1 MNFEERIR
9 LYESHFTDL
18 EDDICDYIV
27 KHRHQISEIKL
38 VELAKEFYTVPNTI
52 TRLCHKMHYSGY
64 LELKKAIIDESE
76 TTNQDSEDD
85 YISFIKRNIDLIEH
99 EDYRDLVQLFKK
111 SKQVIIFAVGSTE
124 FVAKLFVDT
133 LNAVENKF
141 YFIEYEHELR
151 KQISNTNEKKTI
163 LFISLTGETEPGLQL
178 AKDAVS
184 LDHKVVSLTN
194 FTKNSLSQVSDIDI
208 YCISPERRFDG
219 SNVTDKLPL
228 LIVLDTLFKHYS
240 ESR

>member
-99 EDYRDLVQLFKK
+99 EDYRALVQLFKK
-111 SKQVIIFAVGSTE
+111 SKQVIIFAVGS
-124 FVAKLFVDT
+124 K
-133 LNAVENKF
+133 
-141 YFIEYEHELR
+141 R

-228 LIVLDTLFKHYS
+228 LIVLETLFKHYS